1 MKHAFLITAHAYFEQ
16 LVEIIELLSTPNH
29 YFFVNIDKK
38 SIRGGAIYSRL

>member
-1 MKHAFLITAHAYFEQ
+1 MKHAFLITAHAYFGQ
-16 LVEIIELLSTPNH
+16 LTEIIELLSTPNH